1 MSLRAL
7 QRYSKVLMCL
17 SISVYYYVRKRRD
30 QGNFMC
36 TFYIL
41 FKDNYIFSRNFR
53 SICK

>member
-1 MSLRAL
+1 MSLRGL

-30 QGNFMC
+30 QGNFMRM
-36 TFYIL
+36 YIL

-53 SICK
+53 STCK